1 MDDKHDKQSEPDLES
16 IARECFDNLTAA
28 ELELLRAAAKGEL
41 AVCGVS
47 DDLSDPTNDPN
58 KADDWSI
65 ERHVRADL
73 LTWLCLDRRAS
84 NLVHPKGI
92 KLIGAKIATEID
104 LSFIT
109 IAFPLVLA
117 QCRLLKGLNLFGAR
131 TRTISLQG
139 SRVHSIFG
147 DGAVISGAI
156 LLRDGFHS
164 ETGVHLVGAN
174 VDGPFDCSGSIFET
188 TGHGPALVAD
198 GIVVAG
204 PVFLRG
210 GFRATGE
217 VRFPHAQIGT
227 DFDCSQG
234 IFRSA
239 ASSDT
244 NQFNS
249 ALNAE
254 GVVVGGS
261 VFLKNGFRAD
271 GLVLLHGSQIEF
283 NLDCAGGHFLSSSQQ
298 TAQEIRTVLNF
309 DASVIKSS
317 AMLQD
322 GFHAEGLVS
331 MIATQIG
338 GNLACRN
345 SNFGIGLF
353 AERAVVKG
361 MLFWRGIQNPSTV
374 NLNLIGASADSVSDD
389 AESWP
394 PKGNLQLHGFQYQ
407 RFSASSPRTVPERL
421 DWLARLKSFTPQ
433 PYRQLANVLEDE
445 DDHVGARRVLYE
457 MAGIRSQENQDNFAR
472 SWNFILKYAIGYGYY
487 PSRALLC
494 LLGLAILGFGLFCYA
509 YYAGSVVPTEKDAY
523 ILFKSSRRIPDYY
536 EPFHA
541 STFSLENS
549 FPLVKL
555 GQIDHWKIDPSPD
568 KSARFTMRRL
578 GISIRILNLTRVL
591 RVFSL
596 AQIVLGWLFAT
607 MGIAAVTGLVRRD

>member
-1 MDDKHDKQSEPDLES
+1 LDDKHNKQVEPDLES
-16 IARECFDNLTAA
+16 LARECFDNLTAA
-28 ELELLRAAAKGEL
+28 EFELVRAASKGEL

-58 KADDWSI
+58 RANEWGN
-65 ERHVRADL
+65 ERQVRADL
-73 LTWLCLDRRAS
+73 LAWLCLDRRAS
-84 NLVHPKGI
+84 GLVHPKGI
-92 KLIGAKIATEID
+92 KLIGAKIADEID

-109 IAFPLVLA
+109 IGFPLVLA
-117 QCRLLKGLNLFGAR
+117 QCRLFRGLNLFGAR
-131 TRTISLQG
+131 ARTISLQG
-139 SRVHSIFG
+139 SRVHSVLG
-147 DGAVISGAI
+147 DGAVINGAV
-156 LLRDGFHS
+156 LLRDGFVS
-164 ETGVHLVGAN
+164 ENGVRLTGAKI
-174 VDGPFDCSGSIFET
+174 DGPFDCSGSIFEA
-188 TGHGPALVAD
+188 TGPGPALVAD

-234 IFRSA
+234 IFRST
-239 ASSDT
+239 ASSGT
-244 NQFNS
+244 NQSNC

-283 NLDCAGGHFLSSSQQ
+283 NLDCVGGHFLNSSSQGGQ
-298 TAQEIRTVLNF
+298 DIRTVLNF
-309 DASVIKSS
+309 DSSVVKSS

-361 MLFWRGIQNPSTV
+361 TLFWRGIQNAATV

-389 AESWP
+389 TNSWP

-407 RFSASSPRTVPERL
+407 RFSASSPRAVLERL

-433 PYRQLANVLEDE
+433 PYRQLANVLGDE
-445 DDHVGARRVLYE
+445 DDDVGARRVLYE

-472 SWNFILKYAIGYGYY
+472 GWNFILKYAIGYGYY

-494 LLGLAILGFGLFCYA
+494 LLCLAVLGFGLYCGG
-509 YYAGSVVPTEKDAY
+509 YYAGSVVPTEKDTY
-523 ILFKSSRRIPDYY
+523 ILFKSNHRIPDYY

-541 STFSLENS
+541 SIFSLENS

-555 GQIDHWKIDPSPD
+555 GQVDHWKIDPSPD
-568 KSARFTMRRL
+568 NSARFAVWRL
-578 GISIRILNLTRVL
+578 GFSIRILNLTRLL
-591 RVFSL
+591 RAFSW